1 MKSTVERAGLLPAV
15 EVGAM
20 DRILVGLD
28 ASPRSVGIIEAATE
42 LARRTGGKLILFRA
56 VGVPHEIPV
65 EAYSMTPASL
75 AELLEREA
83 QKYLDQVAAAL
94 PKGMVALTTVH
105 VGTPWQGICAAADQ
119 HAADMIVIGSHGYS
133 GLDRLIGTTAAKVVN
148 HAKQSVLVVR
158 GRL

>member
-1 MKSTVERAGLLPAV
+1 
-15 EVGAM
+15 M

-28 ASPRSVGIIEAATE
+28 ASERAAGVLETAAE

-65 EAYSMTPASL
+65 EAYSMTPANL

-83 QKYLDQVAAAL
+83 KKYLEAAAARL
-94 PKGMVALTTVH
+94 PRDMVAETVVH
-105 VGTPWQGICAAADQ
+105 VGTPWQGVCSAADQ
-119 HAADMIVIGSHGYS
+119 HKADMIVIGSHGYS
-133 GLDRLIGTTAAKVVN
+133 GLDRLLGTTAAKVVH

-158 GRL
+158 GRPELVPPGAG

>member
-1 MKSTVERAGLLPAV
+1 
-15 EVGAM
+15 M

-28 ASPRSVGIIEAATE
+28 GSAKAAGVLETAAE

-83 QKYLDQVAAAL
+83 KKYLDRTASTL
-94 PKGMVALTTVH
+94 PPDMLAETVIH
-105 VGTPWQGICAAADQ
+105 VGTPWQGICHAAER
-119 HAADMIVIGSHGYS
+119 HKADMIVIGSHGYS
-133 GLDRLIGTTAAKVVN
+133 GLDRLLGTTAAKVVN

-158 GRL
+158 GHPELSPHDGA

>member
-1 MKSTVERAGLLPAV
+1 MN
-15 EVGAM
+15 
-20 DRILVGLD
+20 RILVGLD
-28 ASPRSVGIIEAATE
+28 GSPRAEGVVGAAKE
-42 LARRTGGKLILFRA
+42 LAQRTGGKLILFRA

-75 AELLEREA
+75 ADLLEREA
-83 QKYLDQVAAAL
+83 TKYLEQVAATL
-94 PKGMVALTTVH
+94 PERMVAGTTVH

-119 HAADMIVIGSHGYS
+119 HEADMIVIGSHGYS

-158 GRL
+158 GHPEMAPRDA

>member
-1 MKSTVERAGLLPAV
+1 
-15 EVGAM
+15 M

-28 ASPRSVGIIEAATE
+28 ASARSEGVLETAKE
-42 LARRTGGKLILFRA
+42 LAQRTGGKLILFRA
-56 VGVPHEIPV
+56 VGVPHEIPA

-83 QKYLDQVAAAL
+83 KKYLDAMAATLPPGLVAH
-94 PKGMVALTTVH
+94 TEVH
-105 VGTPWQGICAAADQ
+105 VGTAWQGICSAADLHQ
-119 HAADMIVIGSHGYS
+119 VGMIVIGSHGYS

-158 GRL
+158 GHPDLKPGSAG

>member
-1 MKSTVERAGLLPAV
+1 
-15 EVGAM
+15 M

-28 ASPRSVGIIEAATE
+28 ASDRAVEVLEAATE

-65 EAYSMTPASL
+65 EAYSMTPANL

-83 QKYLDQVAAAL
+83 QGYLDRIAATL
-94 PKGMVALTTVH
+94 PPGMLLEAVVH
-105 VGTPWQGICAAADQ
+105 VGTPWQGICAAADRYQ
-119 HAADMIVIGSHGYS
+119 ADMIVIGSHGYS

-158 GRL
+158 DHPDLAPRDGE